1 MTHSGDEKKAAL
13 VHLIWTN
20 YYATSAKNSMT
31 YLGVSAV
38 VVMGLVMVVDL
49 EVVMGLEAKI

>member
-38 VVMGLVMVVDL
+38 VVMGLVMDL